1 MHEVDGK
8 PLLGFCLADAIDPAQ
23 QAYLFRIYRP
33 PFDALSIESI
43 TAPTLTLTL
52 TLPLTL
58 TLTLTLTRTLT
69 LAPSPLLLALNPTP
83 YPYPYP

>member
-1 MHEVDGK
+1 MDGK

-43 TAPTLTLTL
+43 TAPTLA
-52 TLPLTL
+52 LTL
-58 TLTLTLTRTLT
+58 TLTLTNTRTSLGYLWPFASKCSISLT
-69 LAPSPLLLALNPTP
+69 PT
-83 YPYPYP
+83 YTLTT